1 MLVWIA
7 SCKVSKDVETPK
19 DAVPVSFRSATT
31 DTGNIA
37 GLKWS
42 AFFTDA
48 TLKKMIDS
56 AITNN
61 YDMQIA
67 LKNIQQ
73 SEQLLKQ
80 ARVALLPD
88 LNLNIGASTNFPSK
102 NSLNGSLTNQFLGT
116 DHIEDFTANLG
127 LSWEA
132 DLWGK
137 VRNQKKS
144 ALAAY
149 LQSTEARNLMYTTI
163 VTNVAQGFYTLL
175 MLDAQLEIARK
186 NLALRENTLKMIT
199 LQRDAGQVTT
209 LAVQQAQAQ
218 KLAASQLIEQLEQNS
233 IIQENMLSI
242 LAGKVPDR
250 IERNISLNAITMD
263 YAIAVGIPA
272 TMISRRPDVRIAEL
286 GLQIANAKVGVAKA
300 GFYPALTITASG
312 GLNAFK
318 SHNWFTV
325 PASLFGIAAGGLTQ
339 PVFHRRMVKT
349 QYKIA
354 TIEREK
360 SVIQFRQSVLNAVG
374 EVSNALIKVEK
385 ITSQHSIAKER
396 VTTLET
402 ATQNADLLFNNGMAN
417 YIEVITAQ
425 SNALQSE
432 LELIALKRE
441 QLSAVVELYR
451 ALGGGWQ

>member
-19 DAVPVSFRSATT
+19 DAVPASFRSATT

-272 TMISRRPDVRIAEL
+272 AMISRRPDVRIAEL

-385 ITSQHSIAKER
+385 TTSQHSIAKER
-396 VTTLET
+396 VTTLEA